1 MSGIFSNVSYNDS
14 NPDHYG
20 TYTCTV
26 ADMTTAINVKA
37 GYYIRKI

>member
-26 ADMTTAINVKA
+26 ADMTTAVVDH
-37 GYYIRKI
+37 